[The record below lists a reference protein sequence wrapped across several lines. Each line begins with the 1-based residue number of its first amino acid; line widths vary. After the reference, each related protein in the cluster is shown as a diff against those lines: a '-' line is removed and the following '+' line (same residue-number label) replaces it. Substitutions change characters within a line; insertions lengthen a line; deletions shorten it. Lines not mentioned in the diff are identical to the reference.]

1 MRLRF
6 KSFFVLARNF
16 HSNLIVKF
24 DEKMPQSVKFTLTRV
39 TGIGITLVD
48 VHLTVISFKSGIT
61 AANITFG
68 LFIAEV
74 PIKLG
79 PDVFRKDRLP
89 YHFIKADIGPF
100 KADTVLA
107 RCQITFVNIFVTIFA
122 LVAWETLA
130 SVVFDAVL
138 ACSIVGTWVTFALLD
153 VDFTG

>member
-1 MRLRF
+1 M
-6 KSFFVLARNF
+6 ARNF
-16 HSNLIVKF
+16 HSNLTVKF

-79 PDVFRKDRLP
+79 PDVFWNDRLP

-153 VDFTG
+153 VAFTG

>member
-1 MRLRF
+1 MAVPRF
-6 KSFFVLARNF
+6 ALTNIHGDFIFTCTLAG
-16 HSNLIVKF
+16 V
-24 DEKMPQSVKFTLTRV
+24 TR
-39 TGIGITLVD
+39 IGIALVD
-48 VHLTVISFKSGIT
+48 VHPTVFSFEPRNT

-79 PDVFRKDRLP
+79 PDVFRNDRP

-153 VDFTG
+153 VAFTG